1 MFKILMVLFLSQL
14 ALWACPFDE
23 AKVEV
28 TVVAHKTISKA
39 LKDGD
44 YEKAS
49 QEIKKQKELY
59 TYFENSTD
67 IALYKELLNAT
78 EAKEKAK
85 VKKLLDLSLV
95 LEIKELLAQVDANF
109 DKYQKA
115 RLLLIKTKK
124 HLKALTKKRE
134 PMKYMKQL
142 LKSIGNPGMM
152 GVGKKDADK
161 KVFKEY
167 KAKLLKYL
175 NNNFE
180 QGG

>member
-28 TVVAHKTISKA
+28 TIIAHKTISKA
-39 LKDGD
+39 LKADD
-44 YEKAS
+44 YEKAL

-59 TYFENSTD
+59 TYFEKSTD

-78 EAKEKAK
+78 QAKEKAK
-85 VKKLLDLSLV
+85 VTELLDLSLV
-95 LEIKELLAQVDANF
+95 LEIKELLTQVDANF

-134 PMKYMKQL
+134 PIKYMKQL

-152 GVGKKDADK
+152 GVGKRKADK
-161 KVFKEY
+161 ETFY
-167 KAKLLKYL
+167 KYKDKLEKYL
-175 NNNFE
+175 SKNYN
-180 QGG
+180 